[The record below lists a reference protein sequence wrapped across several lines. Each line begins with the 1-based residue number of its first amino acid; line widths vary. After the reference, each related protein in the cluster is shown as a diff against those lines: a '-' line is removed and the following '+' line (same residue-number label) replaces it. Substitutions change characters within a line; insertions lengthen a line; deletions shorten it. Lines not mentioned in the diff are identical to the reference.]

1 MKINLLMENISLF
14 VAFGAGILTFF
25 TPCILPLIPGYICF
39 ITGLS
44 LNELKESKTQDVKT
58 HNIKRILIQTILF
71 VLGFSFIF
79 ISLGATASFF
89 GGLIYTYEKIIR
101 IIGGSIIIILGLHVA
116 GFFTI
121 KRLQYEKRFH
131 LKNKPANMFGSFVVG
146 VVFALGWT
154 PCVGPALA
162 AMLGLAGTQK
172 TLIQGVIL
180 LSIYSLG
187 LGIPFILT
195 GLTINTFFNVFDK
208 IKKHFKVISISSGV
222 LLVII
227 GILIITGWPRR
238 F

>member
-1 MKINLLMENISLF
+1 MENISFL

-44 LNELKESKTQDVKT
+44 LDDLRESKKQDAKT
-58 HNIKRILIQTILF
+58 RNTKRILIQTILF
-71 VLGFSFIF
+71 VFGFSLIF
-79 ISLGATASFF
+79 VSLGATASFL
-89 GGLIYTYEKIIR
+89 GGLIYKYEKIIR
-101 IIGGSIIIILGLHVA
+101 IIGGSIIIILGFHVS

-121 KRLQYEKRFH
+121 KRLQYEKRLH
-131 LKNKPANMFGSFVVG
+131 LKNKPANTFGSFVVG

-154 PCVGPALA
+154 PCIGPAVVA
-162 AMLGLAGTQK
+162 VLGLAGLTLNTVTQS
-172 TLIQGVIL
+172 LLL
-180 LSIYSLG
+180 LSVFSVG

-195 GLTINTFFNVFDK
+195 GLAINTFFNVFDK
-208 IKKHFKVISISSGV
+208 IKRHFKIISILSGV

-227 GILIITGWPRR
+227 GILIIMGWPKG

>member
-1 MKINLLMENISLF
+1 MENISLL

-25 TPCILPLIPGYICF
+25 TPCILPLIPAYICF

-44 LNELKESKTQDVKT
+44 LDDLRENKKQEKKIGNTK
-58 HNIKRILIQTILF
+58 KILLQTILF
-71 VLGFSFIF
+71 VLGFSFVF
-79 ISLGATASFF
+79 ISLGATASFL
-89 GGLIYTYEKIIR
+89 GGFIYKYEKIIK
-101 IIGGSIIIILGLHVA
+101 IVGGSIIIILGLNVA
-116 GFFTI
+116 GVFSI
-121 KRLQYEKRFH
+121 KRLQYEKRLH
-131 LKNKPANMFGSFVVG
+131 LKNKPVNMFGSFIVG

-172 TLIQGVIL
+172 TLTQGVVL

-187 LGIPFILT
+187 LGIPFVLT
-195 GLTINTFFNVFDK
+195 GLAINTFFNIFDK
-208 IKKHFKVISISSGV
+208 IKKHFKIISILSGV

-227 GILIITGWPRR
+227 GLLIITGWPRK

>member
-1 MKINLLMENISLF
+1 M
-14 VAFGAGILTFF
+14 AFGAGILTFF

-44 LNELKESKTQDVKT
+44 LDELRESKKQDAKT
-58 HNIKRILIQTILF
+58 RNTKRILIQTILF
-71 VLGFSFIF
+71 VFGFSLIF
-79 ISLGATASFF
+79 VSLGATASF
-89 GGLIYTYEKIIR
+89 LSTQIYKYEKIIR
-101 IIGGSIIIILGLHVA
+101 IIGGSIIIILGFHVA

-121 KRLQYEKRFH
+121 KRLQYEKRLH

-154 PCVGPALA
+154 PCIGPAVVA
-162 AMLGLAGTQK
+162 VLGLAGLTLNTVTQSV
-172 TLIQGVIL
+172 LL
-180 LSIYSLG
+180 LSVFSVG

-195 GLTINTFFNVFDK
+195 GLAINTFFNVFDK
-208 IKKHFKVISISSGV
+208 IKGHFKIISILSGV

-227 GILIITGWPRR
+227 GILILAGWPRK

>member
-1 MKINLLMENISLF
+1 MENISLF

-44 LNELKESKTQDVKT
+44 LDDLRENQKQDGKT
-58 HNIKRILIQTILF
+58 HNIKRILLQTILF
-71 VLGFSFIF
+71 VLGFSFVF
-79 ISLGATASFF
+79 ISFGATASFL
-89 GGLIYTYEKIIR
+89 GGFIYTYEKIIK
-101 IIGGSIIIILGLHVA
+101 IIGGSIIILLGLHVA
-116 GFFTI
+116 GVFNI
-121 KRLQYEKRFH
+121 KKLGYEKKLH
-131 LKNKPANMFGSFVVG
+131 LKNKPANMFGSFVIG

-172 TLIQGVIL
+172 TLTQGIVL

-195 GLTINTFFNVFDK
+195 GLAINTFFNIFDK
-208 IKKHFKVISISSGV
+208 IKRYFKIISISSGV

-227 GILIITGWPRR
+227 GIIIITGWPRN